1 MYVENIWGIFFC
13 MYIPMVIV
21 TILAYLEGRE
31 EGRVEEK
38 LAIARGMKSD
48 GLSVETIAKYTG
60 LSAEEIEN
68 L

>member
-31 EGRVEEK
+31 EGKRYGK
-38 LAIARGMKSD
+38 TNRLQYRKNNSRGNYVKRK
-48 GLSVETIAKYTG
+48 TTRKY
-60 LSAEEIEN
+60 
-68 L
+68 